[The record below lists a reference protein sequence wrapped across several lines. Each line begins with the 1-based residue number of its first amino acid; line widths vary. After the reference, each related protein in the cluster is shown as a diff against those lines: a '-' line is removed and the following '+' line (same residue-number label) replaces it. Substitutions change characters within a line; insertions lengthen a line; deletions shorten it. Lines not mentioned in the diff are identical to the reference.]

1 MLTASL
7 AVLCG
12 LLLLA
17 LLVQRPTAWP
27 LLAVLVVLWGIGAT
41 LFRCKLRSWVVRWT
55 SGTTFEKSKVQ
66 FSLEPLSQ
74 PAALLSGETVLWYN
88 SQFRTRLLGGQD
100 VLASR
105 VQKLLPGWICNCA
118 VSVRDNC

>member
-1 MLTASL
+1 M
-7 AVLCG
+7 
-12 LLLLA
+12 
-17 LLVQRPTAWP
+17 
-27 LLAVLVVLWGIGAT
+27 
-41 LFRCKLRSWVVRWT
+41 
-55 SGTTFEKSKVQ
+55 Q

-105 VQKLLPGWICNCA
+105 VQKLLPGLDLQLCRKREGSC
-118 VSVRDNC
+118 